1 MSFKSAEHVPSS
13 YPLLGALLLF
23 THWTCSFLSSSLC
36 PAMTSTERSSSV
48 QFTSVTQSCLALQP
62 HGLQHARL
70 PCPSPTRW
78 TWVWLNSGSWCWP
91 GRPGVLQFTGLQIV
105 RHDWATELNWSDGN
119 KSLRLFFFFFN
130 EIFRVWEPNSD
141 WLDINLKDDKF
152 WTEVGLSWW
161 SQVRIQST
169 YMTSTPFTYW
179 SIQI

>member
-1 MSFKSAEHVPSS
+1 MFIGGIDVEAETLILWPRDAKS
-13 YPLLGALLLF
+13 
-23 THWTCSFLSSSLC
+23 WLSWGEEDDRGWDGSM
-36 PAMTSTERSSSV
+36 A
-48 QFTSVTQSCLALQP
+48 
-62 HGLQHARL
+62 
-70 PCPSPTRW
+70 SPTRW

-119 KSLRLFFFFFN
+119 KSLRLFFFFFFFN